1 MDSVPASDSTPTKSF
16 PDCLHFQ
23 MAWRQY
29 QARILDR
36 LPEYLSDRRF
46 HLVAAP
52 GSGKTVLGLEIIRR
66 IGEPTLVLVPTITI
80 RDQWIDRLTACFL
93 VSQSLPSWL
102 SVDLKS
108 PATVTVTT
116 YQALHALCGPG
127 NRQSEADEEEEAT
140 PEVTD
145 INGQNGSDPNA
156 WRFPEV
162 ISSAAFRTLVL
173 DEAHH
178 LRSEWWK
185 TLSFVADSLY
195 KPTIVAVT
203 ATPPYDVT
211 PSEWQRYEQLCGCV
225 DAEVSIPELVR
236 VGDLCP
242 HQDYVYLSL
251 PEQKAL
257 EVITGFRQAVDS
269 FVARLLAD
277 KTFAEAINSHPWI
290 VAPRDNIA
298 ALLEHPEYVS
308 SMAIFLN
315 AAGCRVPH
323 QVLDALGLSQ
333 KRIPGLTLEWLEI
346 LLTRSLYLDAQS
358 FSAYEPLMKSLR
370 RELLPIGAIE
380 RRRVRLR
387 YSADHLKLLTTSVT
401 KLASI
406 SEIIKLEAAAQ
417 QDNLRAVV
425 LADFIRKSELPK
437 TANEMCFFEDIGVV
451 PIFETLRRAGI
462 SGVRLGML
470 TGSIVVI
477 PATAEHSIRDAAHKM
492 GVGPD
497 DLILSPAPHDSEYR
511 VVALRGEYYQGIV
524 RLITSIFDAGAITV
538 LVGTKSLLGEGW
550 DAPCVNTLIL
560 ASFVGSYMLSNQMR
574 GRSIRVDPRRPN
586 KTANIW
592 HLVCVEP
599 GAFGPGEDYELLV
612 RRCSAFA
619 GVSAT
624 APVIESG
631 ASRLGIASPP
641 FSPVGIDDCNR
652 QTCARALDR
661 QGLRQQW
668 TAALDAGAIK
678 QMEDGLKAPYES
690 LPRGFVL
697 SNTIAALVIEGVS
710 VFLVVLGEAMRALS
724 RVRPRS
730 DQDWVYSIII
740 LLSIAAIV
748 SLPWVFL
755 AVWRWIRHGTPERS
769 IQQIGSAVLES
780 LEYAGEID
788 RRVGDFRVYADR
800 HDGGSVFCWVGGGA
814 GREQNIF
821 LEALR
826 QVLGPVEN
834 PRYLLARPRVWRLFR
849 EDYFPVPE
857 VLARKKEYADY
868 FAKRWRRSV
877 GPIQLVF
884 TRTPEGRRLL
894 LRARG
899 HSLAASFQKRSE
911 RISCWK

>member
-1 MDSVPASDSTPTKSF
+1 MDPVPASASTPTKSF
-16 PDCLHFQ
+16 PDCLNFQ

-46 HLVAAP
+46 HLIAAP
-52 GSGKTVLGLEIIRR
+52 GSGKTILGLEIIRR
-66 IGEPTLVLVPTITI
+66 IGEPALVLAPTITI
-80 RDQWIDRLTACFL
+80 RDQWVDRLTACFL
-93 VSQSLPSWL
+93 VNQPQPSWL

-108 PATVTVTT
+108 PAAVTVTT
-116 YQALHALCGPG
+116 YQALHALCGPV
-127 NRQSEADEEEEAT
+127 NPQSDTDEEEEAT
-140 PEVTD
+140 TEARDTSGP
-145 INGQNGSDPNA
+145 NGGIADA
-156 WRFPEV
+156 WQFPEV
-162 ISSAAFRTLVL
+162 ISRAAFRTLVV

-178 LRSEWWK
+178 LHSEWWK
-185 TLSFVADSLY
+185 TLTFVADKLDQ
-195 KPTIVAVT
+195 PTIVALT

-211 PSEWQRYEQLCGCV
+211 PSEWQRYEQLCGPV

-251 PEQKAL
+251 PKQEDL
-257 EVITGFRQAVDS
+257 DVIAGFRQAVDS

-277 KTFAEAINSHPWI
+277 KPFTEAINSHPWI
-290 VAPRDNIA
+290 VAPGDNIA
-298 ALLEHPEYVS
+298 ALLEDPEYVS
-308 SMAIFLN
+308 SMVIFLN
-315 AAGCRVPH
+315 AAGSRVPH

-333 KRIPGLTLEWLEI
+333 KRIPGLGLEWLEI
-346 LLTRSLYLDAQS
+346 LLTCSLYSDAQS
-358 FSAYEPLMKSLR
+358 FSAYESLMKSLR
-370 RELLPIGAIE
+370 RELLQIGAIE

-387 YSADHLKLLTTSVT
+387 YSADHLKLLTRSAT

-417 QDNLRAVV
+417 QDGLRAVV

-437 TANEMCFFEDIGVV
+437 TASEVCSFEDIGVV
-451 PIFETLRRAGI
+451 PIFETLRRASI
-462 SGVRLGML
+462 SDVRLGIL
-470 TGSIVVI
+470 TGSLVVI
-477 PATAEHSIRDAAHKM
+477 PATAERSIRDAAHKM
-492 GVGPD
+492 GIRPD
-497 DLILSPAPHDSEYR
+497 DLIVSPAPHDSEYR
-511 VVALRGEYYQGIV
+511 VVALRGEYYQGSV

-550 DAPCVNTLIL
+550 DAPYINTLVL

-574 GRSIRVDPRRPN
+574 GRSIRVDRQRPN

-624 APVIESG
+624 TPVIESG
-631 ASRLGIASPP
+631 TNRLGIGSPP
-641 FSPVGIDDCNR
+641 FNPARIDDCNR

-668 TAALDAGAIK
+668 KAALDAGAIK
-678 QMEDGLKAPYES
+678 QMEDGLKAPDES

-697 SNTIAALVIEGVS
+697 SNTIAALLIEGVS
-710 VFLVVLGEAMRALS
+710 VFFVVLGELMRGLS

-730 DQDWVYSIII
+730 DEDWLYSITV
-740 LLSIAAIV
+740 LLGIAAIV
-748 SLPWVFL
+748 SLPWVSL

-769 IQQIGSAVLES
+769 IKQIGIAMLES

-788 RRVGDFRVYADR
+788 RRAGNFQVYADR
-800 HDGGSVFCWVGGGA
+800 HDGGSVFCWIGGGA

-826 QVLGPVEN
+826 QVLRPVEN
-834 PRYLLARPRVWRLFR
+834 PRYLLARPRLWRLFR

-857 VLARKKEYADY
+857 VLGRKKEYAEY
-868 FAKRWRRSV
+868 FAKRWRKSV